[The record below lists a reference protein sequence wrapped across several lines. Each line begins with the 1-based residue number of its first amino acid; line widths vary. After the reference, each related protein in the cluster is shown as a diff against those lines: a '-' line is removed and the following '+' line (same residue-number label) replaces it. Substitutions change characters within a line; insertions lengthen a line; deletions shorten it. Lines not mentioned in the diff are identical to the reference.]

1 MSDNEAEKTEIIAD
15 ENTEQTIPV
24 KKTKRTITPEQRE
37 KLLKRLEKARE
48 VKAQAKKTLG
58 KVPRRTQP
66 MKYRDQQGNKCD
78 ICGKV
83 YASSKSLKA
92 HMRNIHNEKSLS
104 AVIKEKNNEK
114 ELKEN
119 EKTEPKQE
127 NEKQTQAIKEN
138 NEKQDIPK
146 NTYEE
151 VIDNNLEN
159 KIIPTPP
166 PPPPPA
172 PPKLERTPPINKV
185 IEPEE
190 PRYTIRQFQQMHAAA
205 STRRQ
210 QQAEQKKKQANDAR
224 VQKAIQNMMNV
235 GF

>member
-1 MSDNEAEKTEIIAD
+1 MSDNEVEKTEITEEETPT
-15 ENTEQTIPV
+15 ENQNDTIPV
-24 KKTKRTITPEQRE
+24 TKKKRTITPEQRE

-48 VKAQAKKTLG
+48 VKKQAMKTLG
-58 KVPRRTQP
+58 KVPRKTQP
-66 MKYRDQQGNKCD
+66 IKYRNQEGNKCD

-83 YASSKSLKA
+83 YATSKSLKA
-92 HMRNIHNEKSLS
+92 HMRNIHKEKSLS
-104 AVIKEKNNEK
+104 TVIKEKNNEK

-119 EKTEPKQE
+119 EKTELKEE
-127 NEKQTQAIKEN
+127 NQKQTEAIKEN
-138 NEKQDIPK
+138 NEKQEIQK

-166 PPPPPA
+166 PA
-172 PPKLERTPPINKV
+172 PPKLERTPPVNKV

-190 PRYTIRQFQQMHAAA
+190 PRYTIKEFQRMHAAA
-205 STRRQ
+205 STRRKQ
-210 QQAEQKKKQANDAR
+210 QEEQKKKQENEAR
-224 VQKAIQNMMNV
+224 VQKAIDNMLRG